1 MGLLDDIVKAAIPV
15 AAGAFL
21 GPAAGGLGGI
31 FSNPAISGAL
41 VSGGHGLLSGQ
52 KPKDALKSALLGGL
66 GGYGSQA
73 FSAAANPA
81 APGGAP
87 TGLMPF
93 QKGITPP
100 AANTAASNVAQNIVS
115 GGGAPVAPTAKT
127 MSGELLKGIGLA
139 GDTEEG
145 NLLFRILNT
154 NLGEGVA
161 AGLIAQ
167 ALAGDEDEPESLT
180 ESRPYGAGGP
190 GGKLGGINYAQG
202 GAVQYFNQGGG
213 LPLPTELPESR
224 NAARTEYLKRMFARQ
239 DAIRDQRM
247 RDLEYQQTIREID
260 RQAAIDER
268 KRLADADR
276 RDRLLNQKFE
286 NLMQFGLSVTD
297 KDLPEAVDRRNRL
310 RGRLTPP
317 DQGLQDESPLA
328 IDRSGAIEKML
339 RRGASNIRNVI
350 GMENGGIM
358 QNYPANPPRRD
369 GPINT
374 YEGSGTKDDVPALL
388 TAGEFVMTRDA
399 VKGAGGGNVNVG
411 LNRMYNMMDKFEAM
425 A

>member
-41 VSGGHGLLSGQ
+41 VSGGLGLLTGQ
-52 KPKDALKSALLGGL
+52 KPKDALKSALLGGI

-73 FSAAANPA
+73 FGAAANPA
-81 APGGAP
+81 VPGGAP

-115 GGGAPVAPTAKT
+115 GGGSTVAPTAKT

-167 ALAGDEDEPESLT
+167 ALAGDEDEAESIT
-180 ESRPYGAGGP
+180 QSRPYGAGGP

-224 NAARTEYLKRMFARQ
+224 NAARTEYIKRMFARQ
-239 DAIRDQRM
+239 DAARDQRM
-247 RDLEYQQTIREID
+247 RDLEYQQNIREID

-286 NLMQFGLSVTD
+286 NLMQYGLSVTNQ
-297 KDLPEAVDRRNRL
+297 DLPEAIDRRDRL

-399 VKGAGGGNVNVG
+399 VKGAGGGNVNTG

>member
-1 MGLLDDIVKAAIPV
+1 
-15 AAGAFL
+15 
-21 GPAAGGLGGI
+21 
-31 FSNPAISGAL
+31 
-41 VSGGHGLLSGQ
+41 
-52 KPKDALKSALLGGL
+52 
-66 GGYGSQA
+66 
-73 FSAAANPA
+73 
-81 APGGAP
+81 
-87 TGLMPF
+87 
-93 QKGITPP
+93 
-100 AANTAASNVAQNIVS
+100 VAQNIVS

-127 MSGELLKGIGLA
+127 MSGELLKSVGLA

-167 ALAGDEDEPESLT
+167 ALAGDEEETQSLT

-190 GGKLGGINYAQG
+190 GGKFGGINYNRG
-202 GAVQYFNQGGG
+202 GIVQYFNQGG
-213 LPLPTELPESR
+213 
-224 NAARTEYLKRMFARQ
+224 A
-239 DAIRDQRM
+239 
-247 RDLEYQQTIREID
+247 
-260 RQAAIDER
+260 
-268 KRLADADR
+268 
-276 RDRLLNQKFE
+276 
-286 NLMQFGLSVTD
+286 
-297 KDLPEAVDRRNRL
+297 
-310 RGRLTPP
+310 
-317 DQGLQDESPLA
+317 
-328 IDRSGAIEKML
+328 
-339 RRGASNIRNVI
+339 
-350 GMENGGIM
+350 M

>member
-21 GPAAGGLGGI
+21 GPAAGGLAGAGSI
-31 FSNPAISGAL
+31 FANPAVSGAL
-41 VSGGHGLLSGQ
+41 ISGGLGLLTGQ

-81 APGGAP
+81 AAGGAP
-87 TGLMPF
+87 TGIFGAGPQSRPGF
-93 QKGITPP
+93 PTS
-100 AANTAASNVAQNIVS
+100 ANTAASNVAQNIVS

-127 MSGELLKGIGLA
+127 MSGELLKSVGLA

-167 ALAGDEDEPESLT
+167 ALAGDEEETQSLT

-190 GGKLGGINYAQG
+190 GGKFGGINYNRG
-202 GAVQYFNQGGG
+202 GIVQYFNQGG
-213 LPLPTELPESR
+213 
-224 NAARTEYLKRMFARQ
+224 A
-239 DAIRDQRM
+239 
-247 RDLEYQQTIREID
+247 
-260 RQAAIDER
+260 
-268 KRLADADR
+268 
-276 RDRLLNQKFE
+276 
-286 NLMQFGLSVTD
+286 
-297 KDLPEAVDRRNRL
+297 
-310 RGRLTPP
+310 
-317 DQGLQDESPLA
+317 
-328 IDRSGAIEKML
+328 
-339 RRGASNIRNVI
+339 
-350 GMENGGIM
+350 M